1 MNSTFKAVSISAF
14 VMTSVVAADITAA
27 RAEYPEKPIKVIVGF
42 RAGGATDTLIKLFT
56 EPLSKV
62 LGQPVIT
69 TNITGGGGSVGTAQ
83 ASRAKPDGYTLV
95 VGSNG
100 TMTVSPQARKTGYTH
115 QNFIALG
122 QLAAVPLGVAVRADG
137 PHKTL
142 KDLVAQLKK
151 NPGTKY
157 TSVGTG
163 SSVHLASAIWA
174 DAAGVKLVH
183 VGNRGGRGAIVKLL
197 SKEVDFIWVSATNIP
212 PQLKKGKQ
220 GKLHPIAVTSSGRW
234 KYAPSVPTLMDSG
247 YDLTATS
254 WWGLFTPKDTPRAV
268 VAKLRGAIKQVAT
281 SGQMEQTLKK
291 FYFTPSYASPDQVQM
306 TIKNDLVVNKKA
318 LVSIGLMKKKK

>member
-1 MNSTFKAVSISAF
+1 MNWKFKAAPLSAIAL
-14 VMTSVVAADITAA
+14 MAMMAADISAA
-27 RAEYPEKPIKVIVGF
+27 KAEYPEKPIKVIVGF

-56 EPLSKV
+56 EPLSKA
-62 LGQPVIT
+62 LGQPVVT

-100 TMTVSPQARKTGYTH
+100 TMTVSPQARNTGYTH
-115 QNFIALG
+115 KNFIALG
-122 QLAAVPLGVAVRADG
+122 QLAAVPLGVAVRAAG

-142 KDLVAQLKK
+142 KGLVAHLKK
-151 NPGTKY
+151 NPNTKY

-163 SSVHLASAIWA
+163 SSVHLASALWA

-212 PQLKKGKQ
+212 AQLKKGK
-220 GKLHPIAVTSSGRW
+220 GLLHPIAVTSAARW
-234 KYAPSVPTLMDSG
+234 KYAPSVPTLKDSG
-247 YDLTATS
+247 YDMAATS
-254 WWGLFTPKDTPRAV
+254 WWGLFAPKGTPDAA
-268 VAKLRGAIKQVAT
+268 VAKLRAAIKKVAGGDDMT
-281 SGQMEQTLKK
+281 ATLKN
-291 FYFTPSYASPDQVQM
+291 FYFTPSYASPDQVVDI
-306 TIKNDLVVNKKA
+306 IKRDLVVNKKA